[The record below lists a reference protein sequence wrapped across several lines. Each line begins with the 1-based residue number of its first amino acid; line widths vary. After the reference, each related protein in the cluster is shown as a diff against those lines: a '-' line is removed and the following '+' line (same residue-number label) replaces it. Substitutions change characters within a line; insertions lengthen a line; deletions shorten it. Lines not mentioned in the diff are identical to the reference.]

1 MAAAHNLD
9 VNAYSLRELLAL
21 FDISSYT
28 PSLDEMR
35 KAKKKMLMTH
45 PDQSRL
51 PSTYYIFYRQ
61 AYEVILTFYQEQT
74 RQRQSTEHVGDYV
87 APTSLDGVQST
98 LDKMSARDFH
108 GKFNQLFEQM
118 DMVGKPDPAKN
129 AWFTRSEPVVADV
142 PDRVNPKDMAH
153 AFQQVKAK
161 TISTVAQYR
170 GVQAVK
176 ASEGAASFYDDEANG
191 EYISSDVFSK
201 LKFDDLRKVH
211 KDETVMAVSEAD
223 FDRMP
228 KYRSVEHYA
237 RERDQAPVEPMAEHD
252 AQQVLQERLRIE
264 REQIMHRA
272 YLSMQKDRTNEKK
285 TQSFLAQFLR
295 LT

>member
-1 MAAAHNLD
+1 
-9 VNAYSLRELLAL
+9 
-21 FDISSYT
+21 
-28 PSLDEMR
+28 MR
-35 KAKKKMLMTH
+35 RAKKKMLMTH

-74 RQRQSTEHVGDYV
+74 RQGQSTEHVGDYV
-87 APTSLDGVQST
+87 APTSGQVDGVQTT

-108 GKFNQLFEQM
+108 SKFNQLFEKM

-129 AWFTRSEPVVADV
+129 AWFTGSDPVVADV
-142 PDRVNPKDMAH
+142 PLRVNPKDMAH

-176 ASEGAASFYDDEANG
+176 ATEGGAASFYDDEADAGAAGG

-223 FDRMP
+223 FDRIP

-237 RERDQAPVEPMAEHD
+237 RERDQAPIEPMAEHD
-252 AQQVLQERLRIE
+252 ARVVLQERLRIE

-272 YLSMQKDRTNEKK
+272 YLSLQKERTNEKK
-285 TQSFLAQFLR
+285 TQSVLAQFLR

>member
-1 MAAAHNLD
+1 
-9 VNAYSLRELLAL
+9 
-21 FDISSYT
+21 
-28 PSLDEMR
+28 MR

-74 RQRQSTEHVGDYV
+74 RQRQSTENVGDYV
-87 APTSLDGVQST
+87 APTSGKVVGVQAT

-108 GKFNQLFEQM
+108 SKFNQLFEQM

-129 AWFTRSEPVVADV
+129 AWFTRSDPVVADV

-161 TISTVAQYR
+161 TISSVAQYR

-176 ASEGAASFYDDEANG
+176 ASEGAASFYDADADADAGG

-272 YLSMQKDRTNEKK
+272 YLSMQKERTNEKK